1 MKFVILNKIEKT
13 CPFSR
18 KNDKKS
24 RRSDKLY
31 NLANVSLKNLW

>member
-1 MKFVILNKIEKT
+1 MFMSFNKIGKT

-24 RRSDKLY
+24 RKSDKLY